1 MYAKLQKL
9 NQLDK
14 QLFGIGGPMM
24 TSSLRLQYM
33 LVGVYGQTLL
43 LFSEQIRN
51 VLLSSLFHFSLWL
64 HLNLAWQCCEN
75 QDYGPNLIDE
85 GTSIHDKVMEKLMF
99 SLLE

>member
-9 NQLDK
+9 NQLDQ
-14 QLFGIGGPMM
+14 QLFGIVGPMM
-24 TSSLRLQYM
+24 TSSLRLRYM

-64 HLNLAWQCCEN
+64 HLNLA
-75 QDYGPNLIDE
+75 
-85 GTSIHDKVMEKLMF
+85 
-99 SLLE
+99 

>member
-9 NQLDK
+9 NQLDQ

-33 LVGVYGQTLL
+33 LVGVYGQTLF

-51 VLLSSLFHFSLWL
+51 VLLSSLFHFSLWPQKKDCW
-64 HLNLAWQCCEN
+64 A
-75 QDYGPNLIDE
+75 
-85 GTSIHDKVMEKLMF
+85 
-99 SLLE
+99 

>member
-9 NQLDK
+9 NQLDQ
-14 QLFGIGGPMM
+14 QLFGIVGPMM
-24 TSSLRLQYM
+24 TSSLRYM

-64 HLNLAWQCCEN
+64 HLNLAWQCCEKKTVGLN
-75 QDYGPNLIDE
+75 
-85 GTSIHDKVMEKLMF
+85 
-99 SLLE
+99 